1 MAGRGHGRCRG
12 GGKAWRG
19 HGIRAVLAR
28 MRGLVKLGSSCG
40 VEKLGGG
47 GKKMCTCGG
56 RIEGLGGRIEGL
68 GGQLEGREGSMV
80 VPGRRIGCHGFHI
93 DSQGQLYAP
102 DSEDEGADVEV
113 EDVVVE
119 GGDGVELVADGAP
132 VMEPAASGARAEEL
146 AAAEAVIEEP
156 AAVNRALYED
166 FAPEVQAHLKVVLA
180 GMDPLYHTVFVD
192 MYKVMVPAFFESD

>member
-1 MAGRGHGRCRG
+1 MAGRGRCRG
-12 GGKAWRG
+12 GGKAGRG

-56 RIEGLGGRIEGL
+56 RI
-68 GGQLEGREGSMV
+68 EGREGSMV

-156 AAVNRALYED
+156 AAVNRALYEE

-192 MYKVMVPAFFESD
+192 MYKVMVSAFFESD